1 MYTFYFGV
9 WNRMYRGMSW
19 ITVFSFTND
28 VGHQMWA
35 GEQASE
41 QDGLGRYQNGRR
53 FKLANWGL
61 RTDALATVMIKYS
74 RTWED
79 YASVL
84 PKSTTSLLVHVI
96 SLRKQFGMAS
106 WSTWIARYSILLF
119 LIFPEE
125 LPSSNDYQHLSTL
138 SETSTVIIDH
148 HPFTTS
154 ISNDLTPSGR
164 QTNVVLDPPVGGNII
179 HG

>member
-9 WNRMYRGMSW
+9 LDRMCSGMSW
-19 ITVFSFTND
+19 ITLFSVTND

-41 QDGLGRYQNGRR
+41 QDGLGRYQNGWH

-61 RTDALATVMIKYS
+61 RTDAGATVMIKYS

-84 PKSTTSLLVHVI
+84 PKSTASLMVHVI
-96 SLRKQFGMAS
+96 SLRKQS
-106 WSTWIARYSILLF
+106 
-119 LIFPEE
+119 
-125 LPSSNDYQHLSTL
+125 
-138 SETSTVIIDH
+138 
-148 HPFTTS
+148 
-154 ISNDLTPSGR
+154 
-164 QTNVVLDPPVGGNII
+164 
-179 HG
+179 